1 MNDQSTGPRRTRLTG
16 AVVLAT
22 VFVVGALSGA
32 AIDRAVS
39 GRQATSHDRAE
50 QRDRQDRTHHYVFE
64 QLDLTQQQKTRIDS
78 VLDVRRSQVT
88 AFWDS
93 AGPHWRAIVDSTKAG
108 IRAVLTPE
116 QRAEYERLL
125 EQRRSEIRR
134 RDSDRQAPGNSP
146 GGQHD

>member
-1 MNDQSTGPRRTRLTG
+1 MNDQSAGPRRTRLTG

-32 AIDRAVS
+32 AIDRALS
-39 GRQATSHDRAE
+39 GRDASSHDRAE
-50 QRDRQDRTHHYVFE
+50 QRDRQARAHHYVFE
-64 QLDLTQQQKTRIDS
+64 QLDLTQQQRARIDS
-78 VLDVRRSQVT
+78 VLDVRRNQVT

-108 IRAVLTPE
+108 IRAVLTPA
-116 QRAEYERLL
+116 QRTEYERLL
-125 EQRRSEIRR
+125 EQRRAETRR
-134 RDSDRQAPGNSP
+134 RDGNRQPPDTAP

>member
-1 MNDQSTGPRRTRLTG
+1 MNDQAAGPRRTRLTG

-32 AIDRAVS
+32 AIDRAMS
-39 GRQATSHDRAE
+39 GRSAGSRDRAE
-50 QRDRQDRTHHYVFE
+50 QRDRQSRTHHYVFE
-64 QLDLTQQQKTRIDS
+64 QLDLSKQQRTRIDS
-78 VLDVRRSQVT
+78 VLDVRRNQVT

-93 AGPHWRAIVDSTKAG
+93 AGPHWKAIVDSTKAG

-116 QRAEYERLL
+116 QRTEYDRLL
-125 EQRRSEIRR
+125 EERRAENRR
-134 RDSDRQAPGNSP
+134 RENERQPPGDTT